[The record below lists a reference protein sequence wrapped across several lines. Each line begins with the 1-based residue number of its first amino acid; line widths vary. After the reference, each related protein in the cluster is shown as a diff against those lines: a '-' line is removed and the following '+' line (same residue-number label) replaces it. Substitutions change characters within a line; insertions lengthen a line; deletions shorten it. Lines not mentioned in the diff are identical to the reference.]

1 MAITYLQLH
10 FLEIQHS
17 DLWDFA
23 DDIEPVVLLVRDR
36 IPQQTENKY
45 VEIRLCT
52 NQPQPNSGQQED
64 VGSHIPEESQ
74 SLHSSQWVQITL
86 K

>member
-10 FLEIQHS
+10 FLEIKHS

-23 DDIEPVVLLVRDR
+23 DDIKPVVLLVCDR
-36 IPQQTENKY
+36 IPQQTVNKY
-45 VEIRLCT
+45 MDIRLCT
-52 NQPQPNSGQQED
+52 KQPQPTSGQQED
-64 VGSHIPEESQ
+64 AESHIPEESQ
-74 SLHSSQWVQITL
+74 RLHSSQWVQVTL